1 MSNWNDSII
10 TEFRAN
16 DGVVGGPFAGAHLMI
31 LTTTGAK
38 TGEPRVSPVMPV
50 RYDGRL
56 FVVASKAGADTNP
69 AWYHNLVAHPTV
81 FAELSIEG
89 GVTTYDATA
98 VVLEGH
104 ERQRVFDAIATTNP
118 GFADYQ
124 KKTSRLLPVV
134 EIVPKPTEPEPAG
147 H

>member
-1 MSNWNDSII
+1 MSTWNDSII

-16 DGVVGGPFAGAHLMI
+16 NGVVGGPFAGSHLMI

-50 RYDGRL
+50 RHDGRL
-56 FVVASKAGADTNP
+56 FIVASKAGADSNP
-69 AWYHNLVAHPTV
+69 AWFHNLVAYPKV
-81 FAELSIEG
+81 FAELSIDG

-98 VVLEGH
+98 VVLEGD

-124 KKTSRLLPVV
+124 NKTSRVIPVV
-134 EIVPKPTEPEPAG
+134 EIVPLETEPELAG
-147 H
+147 P

>member
-1 MSNWNDSII
+1 MSTWNDSII

-16 DGVVGGPFAGAHLMI
+16 NGVVGGPFAGSHLMI

-50 RYDGRL
+50 RHDGRL
-56 FVVASKAGADTNP
+56 FIVASKAGADTNP
-69 AWYHNLVAHPTV
+69 AWFHNLVAYPKV
-81 FAELSIEG
+81 FAELSIDG

-98 VVLEGH
+98 VVLEGD

-124 KKTSRLLPVV
+124 KKTSRIIPVV
-134 EIVPKPTEPEPAG
+134 EIVPLETEPELAG
-147 H
+147 P